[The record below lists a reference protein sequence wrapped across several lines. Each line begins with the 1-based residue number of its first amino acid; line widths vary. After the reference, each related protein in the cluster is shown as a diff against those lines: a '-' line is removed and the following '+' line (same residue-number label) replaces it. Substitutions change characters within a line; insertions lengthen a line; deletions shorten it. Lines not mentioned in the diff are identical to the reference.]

1 MASLIEISLE
11 LHMTIIFIRYII
23 FLVINNSS
31 QMVKMVSDEKAVI
44 FFDDSG
50 KSETALG
57 PMAIAG
63 PL

>member
-1 MASLIEISLE
+1 
-11 LHMTIIFIRYII
+11 
-23 FLVINNSS
+23 
-31 QMVKMVSDEKAVI
+31 VSDEKAVI

-63 PL
+63 PLWSIIGIVVLITGGIFFDKSQEKKKE